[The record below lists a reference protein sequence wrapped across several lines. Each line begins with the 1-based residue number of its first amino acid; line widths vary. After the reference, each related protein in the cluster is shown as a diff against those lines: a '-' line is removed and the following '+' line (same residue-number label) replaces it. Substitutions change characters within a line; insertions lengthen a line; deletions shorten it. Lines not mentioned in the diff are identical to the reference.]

1 MGKNDERKLIPGSK
15 GGVFTELSLRIKLIW
30 RLLRDRRVNPLLK
43 LLPFGTLLYFLVPD
57 ILPGPIDDAMLIWLG
72 AYLFVELCPP
82 EIVQEHMDALTQV
95 IEGEWREL
103 DE

>member
-1 MGKNDERKLIPGSK
+1 LSKKDEPKLLKGGK
-15 GGVFTELSLRIKLIW
+15 GGVIEDLTLRIKLIW
-30 RLLRDRRVNPLLK
+30 RLLRDRRINLLLK
-43 LLPFGTLLYFLVPD
+43 LLPFSSLLYLLFPD

-82 EIVQEHMDALTQV
+82 EIVKEHMDALTQV

-103 DE
+103 DD